1 VLKEDRLFAVS
12 ALDGSMRAQ
21 TADGHGL
28 WLGDTRFLSE
38 YHVLVAGEEPQLR
51 NLQHEGGIVD
61 FKLNAGRL
69 RVHRERYID
78 HGLHDRITFS
88 NTGSEHFSAHL
99 ELRFD
104 NDFAAM
110 LVVRGIIPV
119 PPRRGLR
126 EVDGE
131 RGLELW
137 EQNGSSRLTE
147 VIIDPP
153 GRHHELSLAPGDSF
167 VLRVDV
173 LPRLGIE
180 VAQFDTGVERVRE
193 HYETWASEC
202 AHFETDNPAL
212 N

>member
-1 VLKEDRLFAVS
+1 MLKEDRLFAVS

-51 NLQHEGGIVD
+51 SLQAEGGIVD

-104 NDFAAM
+104 NDFAGM

-119 PPRRGLR
+119 PPRPAAYRRKSRPAPSQKAWELKALVLIVPVSFELRGKSALA
-126 EVDGE
+126 
-131 RGLELW
+131 
-137 EQNGSSRLTE
+137 SR
-147 VIIDPP
+147 
-153 GRHHELSLAPGDSF
+153 
-167 VLRVDV
+167 
-173 LPRLGIE
+173 
-180 VAQFDTGVERVRE
+180 
-193 HYETWASEC
+193 
-202 AHFETDNPAL
+202 
-212 N
+212 